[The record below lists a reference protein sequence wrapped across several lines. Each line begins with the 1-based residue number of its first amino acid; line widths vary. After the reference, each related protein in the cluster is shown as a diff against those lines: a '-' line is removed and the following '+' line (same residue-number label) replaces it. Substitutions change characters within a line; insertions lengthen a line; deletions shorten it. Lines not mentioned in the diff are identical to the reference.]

1 MVAAQDRPRLVRAAL
16 FVRLFLAVERQLKV
30 LRYPTTGLV
39 FHGAGLASESVL
51 HDAADVPEH
60 KVLARIT
67 VSPLDAKIVTE
78 TTYPPPSKFLL
89 LTLRMYGKHAAHLDV
104 P

>member
-1 MVAAQDRPRLVRAAL
+1 MANTLLQTRC
-16 FVRLFLAVERQLKV
+16 
-30 LRYPTTGLV
+30 
-39 FHGAGLASESVL
+39 HSSCGAGQASESCVL
-51 HDAADVPEH
+51 PHQLITPYAIDNPPLGQHSLQEITLRDAADVPEH
-60 KVLARIT
+60 KLLARIT
-67 VSPLDAKIVTE
+67 VSPFDAKIVTE